1 MRPPMLNPLFAPL
14 SALPGIG
21 PKLEKHYARLIGR
34 DGQAPRVHSV
44 DEPAPTICAQ
54 GRIQLA
60 QAVVVGRDIDVLF
73 RMLDPR
79 RELARA
85 MSFSDEDAEYMFAG
99 TKTDITKQVG
109 NAVPVRTAT
118 ALVGAMIDV

>member
-1 MRPPMLNPLFAPL
+1 
-14 SALPGIG
+14 
-21 PKLEKHYARLIGR
+21 
-34 DGQAPRVHSV
+34 
-44 DEPAPTICAQ
+44 
-54 GRIQLA
+54 
-60 QAVVVGRDIDVLF
+60 
-73 RMLDPR
+73 MLDPR

-85 MSFSDEDAEYMFAG
+85 MSFSDDEAEYMFAG